1 MAAVYTFDTIKS
13 VNNPKYPKSPETLA
27 KVEKALVAKKIPKA
41 HIDKFIDKMK
51 AQSFAPITT
60 EATRYIQKN
69 MVAKGLVQPTANPGA
84 VEKAMM
90 VALYGPQKMIL
101 IAKFDLS
108 VHLKAGNLE
117 LQNTDCKGTK
127 KVLFSVAP

>member
-1 MAAVYTFDTIKS
+1 
-13 VNNPKYPKSPETLA
+13 
-27 KVEKALVAKKIPKA
+27 
-41 HIDKFIDKMK
+41 
-51 AQSFAPITT
+51 
-60 EATRYIQKN
+60 